1 MHSIFLLF
9 LLIVIGYFI
18 WYGLKQPQNNG
29 GVHPAVLQAARGN
42 RALAQ
47 RMIEQASLKY
57 PDKSATWR
65 REKVIY
71 DLNRDRGVIKNSSS
85 RGMISA
91 RELRESMY
99 VFSQI
104 RGALYSLRSLFR
116 RWR

>member
-1 MHSIFLLF
+1 MHPIFLTF
-9 LLIVIGYFI
+9 LLLFIGYFI
-18 WYGLKQPQNNG
+18 WYGLNKFQNNG
-29 GVHPAVLQAARGN
+29 GIHPAVLQAARGN

-47 RMIEQASLKY
+47 RMMEQAALKY
-57 PDKSATWR
+57 PDKSETWR

-85 RGMISA
+85 RRVISA

-104 RGALYSLRSLFR
+104 RWALHSLTSLFR